1 MLWLLD
7 SMVLRLLA
15 VGLAQAAA
23 SGAQCQLLPAHA
35 QAIWYAFFAQPAP
48 AIGLLDFY
56 LFGPLANVLDK
67 KWSVDE
73 LTLRDRM
80 GGGNFGQVYEG
91 VISPPG
97 ELGG

>member
-1 MLWLLD
+1 MPPL
-7 SMVLRLLA
+7 
-15 VGLAQAAA
+15 
-23 SGAQCQLLPAHA
+23 

-56 LFGPLANVLDK
+56 LFGPLAIVLEK
-67 KWSVDE
+67 KWSVDD

-91 VISPPG
+91 VINPPG
-97 ELGG
+97 VVAADLCHRYLLIERV